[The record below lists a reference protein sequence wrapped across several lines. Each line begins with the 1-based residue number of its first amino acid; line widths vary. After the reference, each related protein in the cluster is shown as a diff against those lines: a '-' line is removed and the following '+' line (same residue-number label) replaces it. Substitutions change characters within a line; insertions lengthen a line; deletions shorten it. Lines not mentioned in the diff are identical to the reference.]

1 MMIAEFPPTMFCGLL
16 FTAVALTIWGLII
29 IFNQDV

>member
-1 MMIAEFPPTMFCGLL
+1 MTIEFTPSVIAGLL

-29 IFNQDV
+29 IKNPNL